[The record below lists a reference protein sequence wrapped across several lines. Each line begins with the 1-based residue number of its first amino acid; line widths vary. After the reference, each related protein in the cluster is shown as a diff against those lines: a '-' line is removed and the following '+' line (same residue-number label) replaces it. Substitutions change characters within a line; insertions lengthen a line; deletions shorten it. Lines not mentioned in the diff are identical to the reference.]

1 MQSKPVHYLQWDNRW
16 GGIMF
21 SNHGDRSQTIAS
33 SGCGATSMAMVA
45 AAFIDPAIDP
55 PTLAGFIVANG
66 YRTYNN
72 GVDWGFFPFAAD
84 YYKLPFKQSGST
96 DEAIQALR
104 DGALIVASM
113 GPGYFTSFGHYILLW
128 GLDSAGNILCN
139 DPNSEARTQA
149 SYELFREQAANYF
162 IFYPKEETKKMPEQW
177 KIDIVNQAKA
187 AGLITSDHDPE
198 EPVEFW
204 ELLAVCLNVIE
215 AVKNGR

>member
-1 MQSKPVHYLQWDNRW
+1 
-16 GGIMF
+16 MF
-21 SNHGDRSQTIAS
+21 SNHGDPRQTIAS

-45 AAFIDPAIDP
+45 ATFIDPGIDP
-55 PTLAGFIVANG
+55 PTLADFITANG

-72 GVDWGFFPFAAD
+72 GVDWGFFPFAAN
-84 YYKLPFKQSGST
+84 YYKLPFRQSGST
-96 DEAIQALR
+96 DEAIQALK

-113 GPGYFTSFGHYILLW
+113 GPRYFTSFGHYILLW
-128 GLDSAGNILCN
+128 GLDGAGNIFVN
-139 DPNSEARTQA
+139 DPNSETRTQA
-149 SYELFREQAANYF
+149 SYELFRRESANYF

-177 KIDIVNQAKA
+177 KIDIIEQAKA